1 MSSLVSV
8 NVGLPREVEWQG
20 KVVRTAIWKR
30 PVSGRVAVRRLNIE
44 GDAQADLVGHG
55 GEHRAV
61 MVYQIDSYKYWES
74 VLSRHDFEYGQF
86 GENFT
91 VEGLADGE
99 VCIGDRYRIGSAE
112 FEVTQP
118 RVTCYRVGIRMNNAQ
133 MPSLLVSHR
142 RPGFYFRVLKEGEVG
157 SGDEI
162 EKIADG
168 PERVSVAEIDGLL
181 YLPEHPRDQL
191 ERALRVP
198 SLSMGWKESLNALLD
213 SNEGTKRGGNAG
225 LTPSIAPAPAW
236 SGYRDLRVSA
246 VTMECK
252 DVRSFVLETVD
263 QTPLASALPG
273 QFVTVKLRP
282 PRELN
287 PVLRSYSLSGPQGSG
302 TYRIS
307 VKRAGGPGSNF
318 LHDEV
323 KVGDSLA
330 VSAPRGNF
338 TLDGDTGPVVLLSA
352 GIGVTPVLSMLHS
365 LASAPSHQRRE
376 VWWLYGARN
385 REEHPFSSEARRVLE
400 SLPHCHSLIGY
411 SQPEG
416 RDRIGVDYDFHGHLG
431 LSSLKQ
437 LNVPKT
443 ADFYLCGP
451 ARFLAEL
458 TASLVSYGVLE
469 NRIHSEVFGA
479 GSSITPGIANVQ
491 AGSPHLPPGDAG
503 KGPNVAFT
511 RSGLSVPWNDKFK
524 SLLELAEA
532 CNVPVKWSCRAGVCH
547 MCECGLVDGNLL
559 YSPDPLDPPALGNAL
574 ICCSTPIEAI
584 ALDL

>member
-20 KVVRTAIWKR
+20 KIVRTAIWKQ

-61 MVYQIDSYKYWES
+61 MVYQIDSYKYWEA
-74 VLSRHDFEYGQF
+74 LLGRHDFEYGQF

-91 VEGLADGE
+91 VDGLADGD
-99 VCIGDRYRIGSAE
+99 VYIGDRYRIGSAE

-157 SGDEI
+157 SGDKI
-162 EKIADG
+162 EKIAEG
-168 PERVSVAEIDGLL
+168 QERVSVSEVDGLL
-181 YLPEHPRDQL
+181 YLSEHPRDQL
-191 ERALRVP
+191 QRALRVP
-198 SLSMGWKESLNALLD
+198 SLSIGWKESLKALLD

-236 SGYRDLRVSA
+236 SGYRDLRVAA
-246 VTMECK
+246 VMAECK

-263 QTPLASALPG
+263 QTPLPSALPG
-273 QFVTVKLRP
+273 QFVTVRLRP
-282 PRELN
+282 PGELN
-287 PVLRSYSLSGPQGSG
+287 PVLRSYSLSGPQGTG

-307 VKRAGGPGSNF
+307 VKRASGPGSNF
-318 LHDEV
+318 LHDEIG
-323 KVGDSLA
+323 VGGILA
-330 VSAPRGNF
+330 VSAPRGSF
-338 TLDGDTGPVVLLSA
+338 TLDGGMGSVVFLSA
-352 GIGVTPVLSMLHS
+352 GIGVTPVLSMLHN
-365 LASAPSHQRRE
+365 LASKSPQQGRQ
-376 VWWLYGARN
+376 VWWFYGARN
-385 REEHPFSSEARRVLE
+385 LEEHPFSREVRNLLE

-411 SQPEG
+411 SQPE
-416 RDRIGVDYDFHGHLG
+416 RSDRIGVDYDFQGHLG
-431 LSSLKQ
+431 LSSLEQ
-437 LNVPKT
+437 MNVPKESN
-443 ADFYLCGP
+443 FYLCGP

-458 TASLVSYGVLE
+458 NASLVSYGVLE

-479 GSSITPGIANVQ
+479 GSSVTPGIANAQ
-491 AGSPHLPPGDAG
+491 AGSPHPPPGDAG
-503 KGPNVAFT
+503 KGPTVAFT
-511 RSGLSVPWNDKFK
+511 RSGLSVPWDDKFR

-547 MCECGLVDGNLL
+547 MCECGLVDGKLL
-559 YSPDPLDPPALGNAL
+559 YSPDPLDQPALGNAL
-574 ICCSTPIEAI
+574 ICCSTPMEAV

>member
-1 MSSLVSV
+1 
-8 NVGLPREVEWQG
+8 VEWQG

-61 MVYQIDSYKYWES
+61 MVYQIDSYKYWEA
-74 VLSRHDFEYGQF
+74 VLGRHDFEFGQF

-91 VEGLADGE
+91 VEGLADDE

-142 RPGFYFRVLKEGEVG
+142 RPGFYFRVLREGEVG

-191 ERALRVP
+191 QRALRVP

-213 SNEGTKRGGNAG
+213 SNEGARRGGNAG

-246 VTMECK
+246 VMIECK

-263 QTPLASALPG
+263 QRPLPPGEPG

-282 PRELN
+282 PGELN
-287 PVLRSYSLSGPQGSG
+287 PVLRSYSLSGPQGIG

-323 KVGDSLA
+323 KVDDTLA
-330 VSAPRGNF
+330 VSAPRGSF
-338 TLDGDTGPVVLLSA
+338 TLDRGMGPVVFLSA

-365 LASAPSHQRRE
+365 LASEPSHQRRE

-385 REEHPFSSEARRVLE
+385 REEHPFSSEARSILE
-400 SLPHCHSLIGY
+400 SLPNCHSLIGY

-416 RDRIGVDYDFHGHLG
+416 RDRIGVDYDFHGRLG

-437 LNVPKT
+437 LNVPKE
-443 ADFYLCGP
+443 ANFYLCGP

-469 NRIHSEVFGA
+469 NLIHSEVFGA
-479 GSSITPGIANVQ
+479 GSSVTPGIAHAQ
-491 AGSPHLPPGDAG
+491 AGSPHPPLGDPG
-503 KGPNVAFT
+503 KGPTVAFT
-511 RSGLSVPWNDKFK
+511 RSGLSVPWNNKFK